1 MSPDLAHART
11 LAASAR
17 FGGPTEYLRA
27 LLGVALAILDRL
39 PEPVQAVEAEPAPAP
54 APAPPPA
61 PATPAAGKFKGKR
74 VPA

>member
-54 APAPPPA
+54 APTPA
-61 PATPAAGKFKGKR
+61 PATPAAGKPKGKR

>member
-39 PEPVQAVEAEPAPAP
+39 PEPVQVVEVEPAP

>member
-54 APAPPPA
+54 APPPA

>member
-54 APAPPPA
+54 PPA
-61 PATPAAGKFKGKR
+61 PATPAAGKPKGKR

>member
-17 FGGPTEYLRA
+17 LGGPTEYLRA

-39 PEPVQAVEAEPAPAP
+39 PEPVQVVEAEPAPAP
-54 APAPPPA
+54 TPAPAPP
-61 PATPAAGKFKGKR
+61 AAGKPKGKR
-74 VPA
+74 VSA

>member
-54 APAPPPA
+54 A
-61 PATPAAGKFKGKR
+61 TPAAGKPKGKR